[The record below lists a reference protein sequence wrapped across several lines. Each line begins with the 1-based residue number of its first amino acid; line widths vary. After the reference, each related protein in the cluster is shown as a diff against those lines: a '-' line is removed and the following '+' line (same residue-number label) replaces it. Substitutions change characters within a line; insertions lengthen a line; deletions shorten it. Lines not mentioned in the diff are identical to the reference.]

1 MRKLCYLLLA
11 VMTDLFLRYCQ
22 VLSIILEIIFIII
35 FHLLIQI
42 MLTIIIVEE
51 FCLFNLNFIQYE
63 NPGLVLY
70 WGTIHMELK
79 GITLFCSAAFL
90 FYWLTMWDNL
100 IGWLSPIYVK
110 TFVRFPLPYKTFQVN
125 VEVKTTI
132 DLRLTIQSLVLT
144 ACRMFTYNL

>member
-11 VMTDLFLRYCQ
+11 VITDLFLRYCQ

-110 TFVRFPLPYKTFQVN
+110 TFVHFLFLIRPWNIQVN
-125 VEVKTTI
+125 VEVKTHHWFT
-132 DLRLTIQSLVLT
+132 SYYSVLST
-144 ACRMFTYNL
+144 DCLSYVYL